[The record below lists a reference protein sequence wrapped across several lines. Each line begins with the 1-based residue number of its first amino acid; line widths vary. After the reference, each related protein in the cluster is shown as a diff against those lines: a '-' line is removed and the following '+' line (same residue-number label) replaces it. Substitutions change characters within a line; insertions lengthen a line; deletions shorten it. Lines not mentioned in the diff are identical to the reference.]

1 MLRQLI
7 AVECIFICITFILSK
22 STKTNKHMIKQQQH
36 ENSTKETDFLDMYL
50 SSTELP
56 TFRNSTSLKMF
67 EEITTKV
74 WRSLPVISIP
84 QSWVLTYCMKYTEIS
99 EDVEKAATQCQYDGT
114 NWDCTFIE
122 MGGGQDDFNI
132 GKIVSLFHNLSNRE
146 LRLKLL
152 RGAEICGKLWQKY
165 KLLQDKRLI
174 RMQLHVH
181 EKEAKC
187 DEEIKNA
194 RRATKEIKVIRRKL
208 TNKIAELETKK
219 FLNPKEEAELDKLHL
234 TVTTK
239 PLANLKKY
247 SLAMDR
253 VELSHLQ
260 EIGLCLS
267 QQAAKACESIVLKA
281 IQKLT

>member
-1 MLRQLI
+1 
-7 AVECIFICITFILSK
+7 
-22 STKTNKHMIKQQQH
+22 
-36 ENSTKETDFLDMYL
+36 
-50 SSTELP
+50 
-56 TFRNSTSLKMF
+56 MF

-132 GKIVSLFHNLSNRE
+132 GKVVSLFHNLSNRE

-181 EKEAKC
+181 VKNRLKRFSKMNTNLQCSKKNLKSLRKEREAKC

-219 FLNPKEEAELDKLHL
+219 LSNPNEEAELDKLYL

-239 PLANLKKY
+239 PKSLANLKKY

-260 EIGLCLS
+260 EIGWCLS